1 MGGIMFERNRSIRLL
16 ATTLVLALAACGGG
30 GDATTDQADA
40 PSADA
45 DAPAAVAVTDP
56 GTINGVINF
65 TGTAPANAPID
76 MSEEPA
82 CAEKHTGG
90 VTQQT
95 VIAND
100 GRLKNVFVYVKE
112 GLTGTHA
119 PASEPVR
126 IDQDGCVYTPH
137 VLGVQA
143 GQNIVIHNSDDL
155 LHNVKAQPTVNRPFN
170 LSQPSA
176 GIEHTR
182 TFDEAEVMV
191 PIQCDVHGWMQ
202 AYVGVVDHPY
212 FAVSGDDG
220 TFTIGNLPAG
230 TYTIETWHEQYG
242 TQTQQVTVAANGT
255 ADVTFDYNASQAGAY
270 VPLGEPVDPHGSH
283 GTRVASARR

>member
-1 MGGIMFERNRSIRLL
+1 MFERNESARLL
-16 ATTLVLALAACGGG
+16 ATSSLVLALAACGGG

-45 DAPAAVAVTDP
+45 DAPAVTAVTDP
-56 GTINGVINF
+56 GTITGVINF
-65 TGTAPANAPID
+65 AGTAPANAPID

-82 CAEKHTGG
+82 CAEEHSGG
-90 VTQQT
+90 VTRET
-95 VIAND
+95 VVAND

-112 GLTGTHA
+112 GLTGTY
-119 PASEPVR
+119 PASSEPVR
-126 IDQDGCVYTPH
+126 IDQDGCVYIPH
-137 VLGVQA
+137 VLGVQV
-143 GQNIVIHNSDDL
+143 GQDLVIHNSDDL
-155 LHNVKAQPTVNRPFN
+155 LHNIKAQPSINRGFN
-170 LSQPSA
+170 RSQPTA
-176 GIEHTR
+176 GIENTE
-182 TFDEAEVMV
+182 TFDEAEVMI

-255 ADVTFDYNASQAGAY
+255 ANVTFDYNASQTSAQ

-283 GTRVASARR
+283 GERVASAHR